1 MLFDNVD
8 RSGGKIASVNEEVIG
23 VFLEKRENEIS
34 GTAADLHQD
43 PFPVGIGRIGRRAG
57 SQLLEL
63 SRRPVTVLDL
73 QTAEN
78 NIWNSPLNN
87 FPDQERTRKN
97 KIVCPFP

>member
-8 RSGGKIASVNEEVIG
+8 RSGGKIASVNEEVPG
-23 VFLEKRENEIS
+23 AFLEKRENEIS

-63 SRRPVTVLDL
+63 SRRPVTVLDGKSGGI
-73 QTAEN
+73 
-78 NIWNSPLNN
+78 NI
-87 FPDQERTRKN
+87 
-97 KIVCPFP
+97 